1 MAIIKAAILGFGT
14 VGQGVYEAVRTHQQE
29 LKEILGAEV
38 EIVGVLVKDSEKKR
52 SIAEHVLVTTDFN
65 QILQITRLA
74 SGL

>member
-38 EIVGVLVKDSEKKR
+38 KLWEC
-52 SIAEHVLVTTDFN
+52 
-65 QILQITRLA
+65 
-74 SGL
+74 